1 MAEHGALAP
10 VGGGEEA
17 AVGVGGGGAILGNAL
32 CFHGDGQ
39 EEGSNEAVRYRGN
52 ETEAGVELAARGR

>member
-1 MAEHGALAP
+1 MGFVAKHGALAA

-17 AVGVGGGGAILGNAL
+17 AVGLGGGGAILGNAL

-39 EEGSNEAVRYRGN
+39 EEGSNEA
-52 ETEAGVELAARGR
+52 AK